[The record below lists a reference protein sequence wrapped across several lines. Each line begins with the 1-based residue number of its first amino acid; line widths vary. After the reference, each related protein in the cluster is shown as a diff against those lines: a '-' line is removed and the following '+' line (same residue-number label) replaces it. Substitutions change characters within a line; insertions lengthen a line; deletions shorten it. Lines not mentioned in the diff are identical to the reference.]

1 MGCGQKMLKGHLT
14 MLLTIPSKTINFFQ
28 CPAPPF
34 KELNFSLTTDPQPLT
49 SFTHDP
55 EWRIS
60 VTVWRPQYRTGLVC
74 SALVLGHHMLY
85 VLSKLLYYIPIV
97 CLLQKV
103 EPLII
108 ISIHCVLG
116 CRGLGVRGPDPRPGV
131 PAQQPA
137 GELRREDEGHGGRHP
152 QAGGAARTRQGQR
165 GVLARP
171 LDRSMEFRGSFHNF
185 SEISLTDLHN
195 K

>member
-74 SALVLGHHMLY
+74 SGLVLGHHMLY

-97 CLLQKV
+97 CTSESWTPHNYFLTFIVCLVADDSVSGDRIRDLEYQ
-103 EPLII
+103 L
-108 ISIHCVLG
+108 SS
-116 CRGLGVRGPDPRPGV
+116 
-131 PAQQPA
+131 QQ
-137 GELRREDEGHGGRHP
+137 ENF
-152 QAGGAARTRQGQR
+152 AARMRDMEAVIRRQEEL
-165 GVLARP
+165 LAHVKVNG
-171 LDRSMEFRGSFHNF
+171 EC
-185 SEISLTDLHN
+185 
-195 K
+195 

>member
-1 MGCGQKMLKGHLT
+1 MLKGHLT

-28 CPAPPF
+28 YPALPF

-74 SALVLGHHMLY
+74 SGLVLGHHMLY

-97 CLLQKV
+97 CFLQKV

-108 ISIHCVLG
+108 ISIHCYIIFTQLHSNKFTTIYIETKEMPSKKKKADTQPLAMTMSIVL
-116 CRGLGVRGPDPRPGV
+116 L
-131 PAQQPA
+131 QQC
-137 GELRREDEGHGGRHP
+137 
-152 QAGGAARTRQGQR
+152 
-165 GVLARP
+165 
-171 LDRSMEFRGSFHNF
+171 
-185 SEISLTDLHN
+185 
-195 K
+195 

>member
-1 MGCGQKMLKGHLT
+1 MGCGRKKMLKGHLT

-97 CLLQKV
+97 CLLQKY

-108 ISIHCVLG
+108 ISITLCAWL
-116 CRGLGVRGPDPRPGV
+116 
-131 PAQQPA
+131 Q
-137 GELRREDEGHGGRHP
+137 
-152 QAGGAARTRQGQR
+152 RTRCPGTGSATWSTSSAASRRTSRR
-165 GVLARP
+165 G
-171 LDRSMEFRGSFHNF
+171 
-185 SEISLTDLHN
+185 
-195 K
+195 